1 MIQRQKAAG
10 ELDASGFTLIELLI
24 VIVVLGI
31 LAAVV
36 VFALGGV
43 TGQSAIAACN
53 ADAKTVAVAIAAEQ
67 TQTPLVVPT
76 APVAGGAGSD
86 LVPAYLQSWP
96 SNSGTNYTIGI
107 DTVNNQVQVTTT
119 GTNAGTVDYSAQA
132 AGVAG
137 GAAPTGCFA
146 ATAS

>member
-1 MIQRQKAAG
+1 MS
-10 ELDASGFTLIELLI
+10 D
-24 VIVVLGI
+24 GI
-31 LAAVV
+31 KS
-36 VFALGGV
+36 FDNSNGG
-43 TGQSAIAACN
+43 
-53 ADAKTVAVAIAAEQ
+53 D
-67 TQTPLVVPT
+67 
-76 APVAGGAGSD
+76 GAGSD

-96 SNSGTNYTIGI
+96 SNSGPNYTIGI